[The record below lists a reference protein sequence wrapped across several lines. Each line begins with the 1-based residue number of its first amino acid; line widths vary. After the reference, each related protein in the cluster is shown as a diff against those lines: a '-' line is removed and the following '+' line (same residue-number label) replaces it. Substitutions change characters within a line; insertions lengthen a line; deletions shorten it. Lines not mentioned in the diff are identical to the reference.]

1 MYSKCY
7 VAWLQNGESA
17 VVEEKPTAESE
28 TVSGTTDSK
37 SANQSSSPAEL
48 LDWCIEI
55 TRGYQGIKLTN
66 WTTSWRNGLAF
77 CAIVNRFRPDLM

>member
-1 MYSKCY
+1 MQSVYG
-7 VAWLQNGESA
+7 LQTAESA

-28 TVSGTTDSK
+28 AASGTTESK
-37 SANQSSSPAEL
+37 LASSPAEL
-48 LDWCIEI
+48 LDWCIQV

-77 CAIVNRFRPDLM
+77 CAIINQFRPDLM